1 MLTDLEMTHCFRLTF
16 LTIDDLLISY
26 SQTYIVSRLVVL
38 MELTWTWIMWRIIY
52 EDFGEDYLGE

>member
-38 MELTWTWIMWRIIY
+38 MELTWTWIMWRIIH